1 MAVQVGVIGVGSMGL
16 NHARVYAE
24 LEEANLVAV
33 ADANQETV
41 ERVSRTYRAHG
52 YTDYR
57 QMLEREKLD
66 LVTVAVPTRLHA
78 QVAMDVLDAGVHAL
92 VEKPIAATVAE
103 GERMIAHAH
112 RLGKKLTIGHIE
124 RFNPAILELKQRL
137 DDQQLGRIFQIHV
150 RRVGAFP
157 PRSEDVGVVV
167 DLATHDLNIIEYLT
181 GSQIQTVFA
190 ETERRIHA
198 VHEDLVSGVM
208 RLQNGIIGVL
218 DINWLTP
225 TKIRELTIVGE
236 RGMFLVNYLSQDLY
250 FYENNFASG
259 NWERLVAIGGVR
271 EGQMIKY
278 QVRRIEPL
286 KAELQSFIQA
296 VETDAEPMVSGEEA
310 LRALTLAHKLIES
323 GREHKLVVL

>member
-1 MAVQVGVIGVGSMGL
+1 LAVQVGVIGVGSMGL

>member
-157 PRSEDVGVVV
+157 PRIEDVGVVV

>member
-1 MAVQVGVIGVGSMGL
+1 MGL

-157 PRSEDVGVVV
+157 PRIEDVGVVV

>member
-1 MAVQVGVIGVGSMGL
+1 
-16 NHARVYAE
+16 
-24 LEEANLVAV
+24 
-33 ADANQETV
+33 
-41 ERVSRTYRAHG
+41 
-52 YTDYR
+52 
-57 QMLEREKLD
+57 
-66 LVTVAVPTRLHA
+66 
-78 QVAMDVLDAGVHAL
+78 
-92 VEKPIAATVAE
+92 
-103 GERMIAHAH
+103 MIARA
-112 RLGKKLTIGHIE
+112 RQSGKKFTVGHIE

-157 PRSEDVGVVV
+157 PRIEDVGVVV

-286 KAELQSFIQA
+286 KAELQSFIHA
-296 VETDAEPMVSGEEA
+296 VETNAEPMVSGEEA
-310 LRALTLAHKLIES
+310 LRALLLAHKLIES
-323 GREHKLVVL
+323 GREHQLVMV

>member
-1 MAVQVGVIGVGSMGL
+1 LAVQVGVIGVGSMGL

-157 PRSEDVGVVV
+157 PRIEDVGVVV